1 MHLPF
6 IKQFIFSLTAIAGI
20 FSSTAFAQQNV
31 GLPTVEL
38 KTGIYRIQAELADT
52 PKAREVGL
60 MNRTSMPTNS
70 GMLFVFEQ
78 KAGHCFWMNN
88 TKIPLSIAF
97 IADDGKIV
105 NIEEMQ
111 AETTNNHCPKAA
123 VRYALE
129 MNKQWFSE
137 RVIVPGTIIQGLP
150 RKQEGDHSYKVKNAD
165 LGLRFLWG
173 EKEMIALLAESL
185 IQSGKHSA
193 LETRRG

>member
-1 MHLPF
+1 MTYLFMQSRH
-6 IKQFIFSLTAIAGI
+6 IKSILLAVSSLFFSAVV
-20 FSSTAFAQQNV
+20 FAQQNID
-31 GLPTVEL
+31 LPIIEL
-38 KTGIYRIQAELADT
+38 KAGIYRIQAELADT

-60 MNRTSMPTNS
+60 MNRTSMATNA
-70 GMLFVFEQ
+70 GMLFIFEQ

-111 AETTNNHCPKAA
+111 ANTTNNHCPKAA

-137 RVIVPGTIIQGLP
+137 RVIVPGTVIQGLP
-150 RKQEGDHSYKVKNAD
+150 RK
-165 LGLRFLWG
+165 
-173 EKEMIALLAESL
+173 
-185 IQSGKHSA
+185 
-193 LETRRG
+193 

>member
-1 MHLPF
+1 MQLML
-6 IKQFIFSLTAIAGI
+6 ISKNIFSNLIA
-20 FSSTAFAQQNV
+20 SALLLSPSLAFAQVNI
-31 GLPTVEL
+31 GLPSVEL

-70 GMLFVFEQ
+70 GMLFIFEQ

-123 VRYALE
+123 IRYALE

-137 RVIVPGTIIQGLP
+137 RVIVPGSVISGLP
-150 RKQEGDHSYKVKNAD
+150 RK
-165 LGLRFLWG
+165 
-173 EKEMIALLAESL
+173 
-185 IQSGKHSA
+185 
-193 LETRRG
+193 

>member
-1 MHLPF
+1 MHNMLISKNNF
-6 IKQFIFSLTAIAGI
+6 IKLLAPLFLLGSSLAL
-20 FSSTAFAQQNV
+20 AQVNA
-31 GLPTVEL
+31 GLPTIEL
-38 KTGIYRIQAELADT
+38 KAGIYRIQAELADT

-137 RVIVPGTIIQGLP
+137 RVIVPGTVVTGLP
-150 RKQEGDHSYKVKNAD
+150 KR
-165 LGLRFLWG
+165 WG
-173 EKEMIALLAESL
+173 K
-185 IQSGKHSA
+185 
-193 LETRRG
+193 

>member
-1 MHLPF
+1 MHNMLISKNNF
-6 IKQFIFSLTAIAGI
+6 IKLLAPLFLLGSSL
-20 FSSTAFAQQNV
+20 SLAQVNT
-31 GLPTVEL
+31 GLPTIEL
-38 KTGIYRIQAELADT
+38 KAGIYRIQAELADT

-137 RVIVPGTIIQGLP
+137 RVIVPGTVVTDLP
-150 RKQEGDHSYKVKNAD
+150 KRQEIK
-165 LGLRFLWG
+165 R
-173 EKEMIALLAESL
+173 
-185 IQSGKHSA
+185 
-193 LETRRG
+193 

>member
-1 MHLPF
+1 MLHPKIRRSITQL
-6 IKQFIFSLTAIAGI
+6 IIGTILFSVY
-20 FSSTAFAQQNV
+20 AFAQVNT
-31 GLPTVEL
+31 GLPTLEL
-38 KTGIYRIQAELADT
+38 KIGVYRIQAELADT
-52 PKAREVGL
+52 PRTREVGL

-78 KAGHCFWMNN
+78 KAGHCFWMSN

-111 AETTNNHCPKAA
+111 AQTTNNHCPQAP

-137 RVIVPGTIIQGLP
+137 RVIVPGMMIQGLP
-150 RKQEGDHSYKVKNAD
+150 RK
-165 LGLRFLWG
+165 
-173 EKEMIALLAESL
+173 
-185 IQSGKHSA
+185 
-193 LETRRG
+193 

>member
-1 MHLPF
+1 MHLPHK
-6 IKQFIFSLTAIAGI
+6 KQFIFSLTAIAGI
-20 FSSTAFAQQNV
+20 FSAPSFAQQNV
-31 GLPTVEL
+31 GLPIVEL

-70 GMLFVFEQ
+70 GMLFIFEQ

-97 IADDGKIV
+97 LTDDGKIV

-150 RKQEGDHSYKVKNAD
+150 KK
-165 LGLRFLWG
+165 
-173 EKEMIALLAESL
+173 
-185 IQSGKHSA
+185 
-193 LETRRG
+193 

>member
-1 MHLPF
+1 ML
-6 IKQFIFSLTAIAGI
+6 ISKNTFSNLIAAILLL
-20 FSSTAFAQQNV
+20 SSNLVLAQVNI

-38 KTGIYRIQAELADT
+38 KIGIYRIQAEIADT

-70 GMLFVFEQ
+70 GMLFIFEQ

-97 IADDGKIV
+97 IADDGRIV

-137 RVIVPGTIIQGLP
+137 RVIVPGTVVTSLP
-150 RKQEGDHSYKVKNAD
+150 RK
-165 LGLRFLWG
+165 
-173 EKEMIALLAESL
+173 
-185 IQSGKHSA
+185 
-193 LETRRG
+193 

>member
-1 MHLPF
+1 MHTLIKLLRNILASTLF
-6 IKQFIFSLTAIAGI
+6 ISSSIAL
-20 FSSTAFAQQNV
+20 AQVNT
-31 GLPTVEL
+31 GLPTIEL

-97 IADDGKIV
+97 ITDDGKIV

-111 AETTNNHCPKAA
+111 AETTSNHCPKVA

-129 MNKQWFSE
+129 MNKQWFAE
-137 RVIVPGTIIQGLP
+137 RVIVPGTVIIGLP
-150 RKQEGDHSYKVKNAD
+150 RK
-165 LGLRFLWG
+165 
-173 EKEMIALLAESL
+173 
-185 IQSGKHSA
+185 
-193 LETRRG
+193 

>member
-1 MHLPF
+1 MLTSKNNL
-6 IKQFIFSLTAIAGI
+6 IKLFATLFFFGSSLTLGQVNI
-20 FSSTAFAQQNV
+20 
-31 GLPTVEL
+31 GLPTIEL
-38 KTGIYRIQAELADT
+38 KAGMYRIQAELADT
-52 PKAREVGL
+52 PKSREVGL

-137 RVIVPGTIIQGLP
+137 RVIVPGTSITGLP
-150 RKQEGDHSYKVKNAD
+150 KR
-165 LGLRFLWG
+165 
-173 EKEMIALLAESL
+173 
-185 IQSGKHSA
+185 
-193 LETRRG
+193 

>member
-1 MHLPF
+1 M
-6 IKQFIFSLTAIAGI
+6 
-20 FSSTAFAQQNV
+20 STSKNFLRNSCAALFTSVLLAASGLALAQVNV
-31 GLPTVEL
+31 DLPTIEL
-38 KTGIYRIQAELADT
+38 KTGIYRIQAELADN

-60 MNRTSMPTNS
+60 MNRTTMPMNS

-137 RVIVPGTIIQGLP
+137 RVIAPGAMITGLP
-150 RKQEGDHSYKVKNAD
+150 KR
-165 LGLRFLWG
+165 
-173 EKEMIALLAESL
+173 
-185 IQSGKHSA
+185 
-193 LETRRG
+193 

>member
-1 MHLPF
+1 MPTSIKLLRNILASILF
-6 IKQFIFSLTAIAGI
+6 I
-20 FSSTAFAQQNV
+20 SSSIVLAQVNT

-52 PKAREVGL
+52 SKTREVGL
-60 MNRTSMPTNS
+60 MNRTSMSTNS
-70 GMLFVFEQ
+70 GMLFVFDQ

-111 AETTNNHCPKAA
+111 AETTNNHCPKAP

-137 RVIVPGTIIQGLP
+137 RVIVPGMPIQGLP
-150 RKQEGDHSYKVKNAD
+150 K
-165 LGLRFLWG
+165 
-173 EKEMIALLAESL
+173 
-185 IQSGKHSA
+185 
-193 LETRRG
+193 

>member
-1 MHLPF
+1 MTNMHTSLRYFRNILSIAIF
-6 IKQFIFSLTAIAGI
+6 INSGI
-20 FSSTAFAQQNV
+20 VFAQINT
-31 GLPTVEL
+31 GLPTIEL

-70 GMLFVFEQ
+70 GMLFIFEQ

-88 TKIPLSIAF
+88 TKISLSIAF

-137 RVIVPGTIIQGLP
+137 RLITQGAVIQGLP
-150 RKQEGDHSYKVKNAD
+150 KK
-165 LGLRFLWG
+165 
-173 EKEMIALLAESL
+173 
-185 IQSGKHSA
+185 
-193 LETRRG
+193 

>member
-1 MHLPF
+1 MHTLIKLLRNILASTLF
-6 IKQFIFSLTAIAGI
+6 ISSSIAL
-20 FSSTAFAQQNV
+20 AQVNTS
-31 GLPTVEL
+31 LPTIEL

-97 IADDGKIV
+97 ITDDGKIV

-111 AETTNNHCPKAA
+111 AETTSNHCPKVA

-129 MNKQWFSE
+129 MNKQWFAE
-137 RVIVPGTIIQGLP
+137 RVIVPGTVIIGLP
-150 RKQEGDHSYKVKNAD
+150 RK
-165 LGLRFLWG
+165 
-173 EKEMIALLAESL
+173 
-185 IQSGKHSA
+185 
-193 LETRRG
+193 

>member
-1 MHLPF
+1 MQLMIISKNNISYLIATVF
-6 IKQFIFSLTAIAGI
+6 LFVSSLAL
-20 FSSTAFAQQNV
+20 AQVNT

-52 PKAREVGL
+52 PKTREVGL

-70 GMLFVFEQ
+70 GMLFIFEQ

-111 AETTNNHCPKAA
+111 AGTTNNHCPKAA

-137 RVIVPGTIIQGLP
+137 RVIVPGTVITGLP
-150 RKQEGDHSYKVKNAD
+150 KK
-165 LGLRFLWG
+165 
-173 EKEMIALLAESL
+173 
-185 IQSGKHSA
+185 
-193 LETRRG
+193 

>member
-1 MHLPF
+1 MLTSSS
-6 IKQFIFSLTAIAGI
+6 SLRVLLTLLTLV
-20 FSSTAFAQQNV
+20 FSSLALAQVNT
-31 GLPTVEL
+31 GLPILEL

-60 MNRTSMPTNS
+60 MNRSSMPTNS

-111 AETTNNHCPKAA
+111 AQTTNNHCPTAA

-129 MNKQWFSE
+129 MNKGWFAD
-137 RVIVPGTIIQGLP
+137 RVIVPGTVITGLP
-150 RKQEGDHSYKVKNAD
+150 KK
-165 LGLRFLWG
+165 
-173 EKEMIALLAESL
+173 
-185 IQSGKHSA
+185 
-193 LETRRG
+193 

>member
-1 MHLPF
+1 MHNMLISKNNF
-6 IKQFIFSLTAIAGI
+6 IKLLAPLFLLGSSL
-20 FSSTAFAQQNV
+20 SLAQVNI
-31 GLPTVEL
+31 GLPTIEL
-38 KTGIYRIQAELADT
+38 KAGIYRIQAELADT

-137 RVIVPGTIIQGLP
+137 RVIVPGTVVTGLP
-150 RKQEGDHSYKVKNAD
+150 KR
-165 LGLRFLWG
+165 
-173 EKEMIALLAESL
+173 
-185 IQSGKHSA
+185 
-193 LETRRG
+193 

>member
-1 MHLPF
+1 MYPDLELASHQRMAQNTMLQSK
-6 IKQFIFSLTAIAGI
+6 INQFLALLITAYGI
-20 FSSTAFAQQNV
+20 FSTAAFAQVNT
-31 GLPTVEL
+31 GLPTIEL

-52 PKAREVGL
+52 PKAREIGL

-70 GMLFVFEQ
+70 GMLFIFEQ
-78 KAGHCFWMNN
+78 KAGHCFWMSN

-111 AETTNNHCPKAA
+111 AQTTNNHCPQAP

-137 RVIVPGTIIQGLP
+137 RVIVPGMVIQGLP
-150 RKQEGDHSYKVKNAD
+150 KK
-165 LGLRFLWG
+165 
-173 EKEMIALLAESL
+173 
-185 IQSGKHSA
+185 
-193 LETRRG
+193 

>member
-1 MHLPF
+1 MCLLKL
-6 IKQFIFSLTAIAGI
+6 KQFIFSLAAITYI
-20 FSSTAFAQQNV
+20 LSTAAYAQQNI
-31 GLPTVEL
+31 GLPTIEL
-38 KTGIYRIQAELADT
+38 KIGIYRIQAELADT

-70 GMLFVFEQ
+70 GMLFIFEQ

-137 RVIVPGTIIQGLP
+137 RVIVPGTVIQGLP
-150 RKQEGDHSYKVKNAD
+150 RK
-165 LGLRFLWG
+165 
-173 EKEMIALLAESL
+173 
-185 IQSGKHSA
+185 
-193 LETRRG
+193 

>member
-1 MHLPF
+1 MLTPSTF
-6 IKQFIFSLTAIAGI
+6 IRYIFVLLAPICSSYSL
-20 FSSTAFAQQNV
+20 AQVNV
-31 GLPTVEL
+31 GLPIIEL

-52 PKAREVGL
+52 PKSREVGL

-105 NIEEMQ
+105 NIDEMQ
-111 AETTNNHCPKAA
+111 AETTNNHCPTAP

-137 RVIVPGTIIQGLP
+137 RVIVPGTVMTGLP
-150 RKQEGDHSYKVKNAD
+150 KK
-165 LGLRFLWG
+165 
-173 EKEMIALLAESL
+173 
-185 IQSGKHSA
+185 
-193 LETRRG
+193 

>member
-1 MHLPF
+1 MQTPSKF
-6 IKQFIFSLTAIAGI
+6 IRYIFVLLAPICSGYSL
-20 FSSTAFAQQNV
+20 AQVNM
-31 GLPTVEL
+31 GLPTIEL
-38 KTGIYRIQAELADT
+38 KTGIYHIQAELADT
-52 PKAREVGL
+52 PKSREVGL

-105 NIEEMQ
+105 NIDEMQ
-111 AETTNNHCPKAA
+111 AETTNNHCPTAP

-137 RVIVPGTIIQGLP
+137 RVIVPGTVMTGLP
-150 RKQEGDHSYKVKNAD
+150 RK
-165 LGLRFLWG
+165 
-173 EKEMIALLAESL
+173 
-185 IQSGKHSA
+185 
-193 LETRRG
+193 

>member
-1 MHLPF
+1 MHNMHISKNNF
-6 IKQFIFSLTAIAGI
+6 IKLFAPLFLLGSSL
-20 FSSTAFAQQNV
+20 SLAQVNT
-31 GLPTVEL
+31 GLPTIEL
-38 KTGIYRIQAELADT
+38 KAGIYRIQAELADT

-137 RVIVPGTIIQGLP
+137 RVIVPGTIVSGLP
-150 RKQEGDHSYKVKNAD
+150 KR
-165 LGLRFLWG
+165 
-173 EKEMIALLAESL
+173 
-185 IQSGKHSA
+185 
-193 LETRRG
+193 

>member
-1 MHLPF
+1 MHNMLISKNNF
-6 IKQFIFSLTAIAGI
+6 IKLLAPLFLLGSSLAL
-20 FSSTAFAQQNV
+20 AQVNA
-31 GLPTVEL
+31 GLPTIEL
-38 KTGIYRIQAELADT
+38 KAGIYRIQAELADT

-137 RVIVPGTIIQGLP
+137 RVIVPGTVVTGLP
-150 RKQEGDHSYKVKNAD
+150 KR
-165 LGLRFLWG
+165 
-173 EKEMIALLAESL
+173 
-185 IQSGKHSA
+185 
-193 LETRRG
+193 